1 MRVPNAVAMQAL
13 PRPIGRQAVLLI
25 HTFFHTLFRN
35 CRVTEQ
41 GPNLKTKSAEKTHSR
56 GPEYYIYMI
65 ADELARA
72 GDACDALR
80 SDDPLRPEM
89 RTRLEMTCAGD
100 ARPHAMRIWGVVVG
114 CVLAGLVFAVAAA
127 AVEVCNDGH
136 CVKRAW
142 HASRSGRTL
151 WRTWCVREMGGPEL
165 RREAHLQ
172 AHAARREVVG
182 QACMRVERHVVGGS

>member
-1 MRVPNAVAMQAL
+1 M
-13 PRPIGRQAVLLI
+13 
-25 HTFFHTLFRN
+25 
-35 CRVTEQ
+35 
-41 GPNLKTKSAEKTHSR
+41 KTKSAEKTHSR
-56 GPEYYIYMI
+56 DPEYYIYMI

-72 GDACDALR
+72 RDVCDALR

-89 RTRLEMTCAGD
+89 RTRLECAGD

-151 WRTWCVREMGGPEL
+151 WRRWCVREMGGPEL

>member
-1 MRVPNAVAMQAL
+1 MQRTRSRYETTLNGGLGCASALETAVQRNRDHNIKLGKKVRRKKRAL
-13 PRPIGRQAVLLI
+13 VDR
-25 HTFFHTLFRN
+25 
-35 CRVTEQ
+35 
-41 GPNLKTKSAEKTHSR
+41 K
-56 GPEYYIYMI
+56 YIYMI

-72 GDACDALR
+72 RDACDALR

-151 WRTWCVREMGGPEL
+151 WRRWCVREMGGPEL

>member
-1 MRVPNAVAMQAL
+1 MDR
-13 PRPIGRQAVLLI
+13 
-25 HTFFHTLFRN
+25 
-35 CRVTEQ
+35 
-41 GPNLKTKSAEKTHSR
+41 K
-56 GPEYYIYMI
+56 YIYIYIMI

-72 GDACDALR
+72 RDACDALR

-151 WRTWCVREMGGPEL
+151 WRRWCVREMGGPEL

>member
-1 MRVPNAVAMQAL
+1 M
-13 PRPIGRQAVLLI
+13 
-25 HTFFHTLFRN
+25 
-35 CRVTEQ
+35 E
-41 GPNLKTKSAEKTHSR
+41 KKSAEKRALSWT
-56 GPEYYIYMI
+56 ELYIYMI

-72 GDACDALR
+72 RDACDALR
-80 SDDPLRPEM
+80 LDDPLRPEM

>member
-1 MRVPNAVAMQAL
+1 MQKRKVRRETL
-13 PRPIGRQAVLLI
+13 SWIG
-25 HTFFHTLFRN
+25 
-35 CRVTEQ
+35 
-41 GPNLKTKSAEKTHSR
+41 K
-56 GPEYYIYMI
+56 YIYML

-72 GDACDALR
+72 RDACDALR
-80 SDDPLRPEM
+80 SDDPLQREM

-100 ARPHAMRIWGVVVG
+100 ARPHAMRIWGVVVM

-151 WRTWCVREMGGPEL
+151 ERGVPAFL
-165 RREAHLQ
+165 RQFSSCL
-172 AHAARREVVG
+172 AR
-182 QACMRVERHVVGGS
+182 AFPSTTGSTASRWDGFAVKDR

>member
-1 MRVPNAVAMQAL
+1 M
-13 PRPIGRQAVLLI
+13 LLI
-25 HTFFHTLFRN
+25 HTFFETAVRLNSHHNIYYVKLEKKVRRKR
-35 CRVTEQ
+35 RV
-41 GPNLKTKSAEKTHSR
+41 LVDRK
-56 GPEYYIYMI
+56 YIYMI

-80 SDDPLRPEM
+80 SDDPLRPKM

-151 WRTWCVREMGGPEL
+151 WRRWCVREMGGPEL

>member
-1 MRVPNAVAMQAL
+1 MPRACSAPCCSLLACVLPRAL
-13 PRPIGRQAVLLI
+13 PQVSQSS
-25 HTFFHTLFRN
+25 H
-35 CRVTEQ
+35 
-41 GPNLKTKSAEKTHSR
+41 SAPRSNARSR
-56 GPEYYIYMI
+56 RLYIYM
-65 ADELARA
+65 ADELALAR
-72 GDACDALR
+72 DACDALR

-151 WRTWCVREMGGPEL
+151 WRRWCVREMGGPEL